1 MKPEPTQASAPGK
14 IILFGEHAVVYG
26 RPAIAAPVTQAKA
39 KVTVKSARP
48 GSGLVLVAAD
58 LEMRAALD
66 TAPVDDPLAAAARLT
81 LAHVDAPCP
90 DAVAVIRSTI
100 PIASGLG
107 SGAAVSTALVRGLA
121 EFLGLK
127 LPPAEV
133 SAIVFEVE
141 KIHHGTPSG
150 IDNTVIAYEQPV
162 YFVRDPRGSEH
173 ARIEPLR
180 VGARFKLLI
189 ADTGVSSP
197 TRLVVEDVRRGW
209 QREPARYEALFDQ
222 IGAIAEAGRGAIER
236 GEVEALG
243 PLMDE
248 NHELLVELGVSSSRL
263 NRLLAAARSAKAL
276 GAKLSGGGRGGNM
289 LALVEEAGADAAGER
304 LTEALKN
311 AGAVNVIETIVTPST
326 AERD

>member
-1 MKPEPTQASAPGK
+1 MKTETTRASAPGK

-39 KVTVKSARP
+39 TVTVKPARP
-48 GSGLVLVAAD
+48 GSGLALVAAD
-58 LEMRAALD
+58 LGTRVTLD
-66 TAPVDDPLAAAARLT
+66 TAPADDPLAAAAHLT
-81 LAHVDAPCP
+81 LAHNDAPCP

-121 EFLGLK
+121 EFLGFEL
-127 LPPAEV
+127 LPAEV

-162 YFVRDPRGSEH
+162 YFVRDPRGSER
-173 ARIEPLR
+173 AKIEPLP
-180 VGARFKLLI
+180 VGARFRLLI
-189 ADTGVSSP
+189 ADTGISSP
-197 TRLVVEDVRRGW
+197 TKLVVEDVRRGW
-209 QREPARYEALFDQ
+209 QREPNHYEALFDR
-222 IGAIAEAGRGAIER
+222 IGAVVEAGRSAIER

-248 NHELLVELGVSSSRL
+248 NQDLLVELGVSSSRL
-263 NRLLAAARSAKAL
+263 DQLVEVARSAGAL

-289 LALVEEAGADAAGER
+289 LALVEEVGAGAANEK

-311 AGAVNVIETIVTPST
+311 AGAVSVIETIVTSST